1 MHDVRRARIADHP
14 TLVECVQRWWGD
26 SRTPEQARELS
37 LLLPRLFLQHFAGTS
52 LVLEDETGIR
62 AFLVGFHSAD
72 HAHEA
77 YIHFVGVDPE
87 LRKRGVARRLYTAF
101 FEHAAAAGRTE
112 VRAVTSPRNTG
123 SIAFHRA
130 MGFEPDAGDEEV
142 DGLPVHSDYDG
153 PGQDRVTFRKKL
165 GAPEAGTS
173 GAREPEAR
181 APEARAP
188 EARTSEAREP
198 EPRTLEP
205 FTTRAAVPED
215 FDAVVAVIDD
225 WWGRPASRDLTRV
238 FVNHFHETSL
248 IAERDGE
255 LAGFVIG
262 FLSPSNPR
270 EAYIHFTGVAPAWR
284 RTGLGRFLYERFFAM
299 ARANGRTVV
308 KALTSPQNDRSIAF
322 HRALGF
328 TPSAPIAD
336 YDGPSLDRVTFRR
349 EL

>member
-1 MHDVRRARIADHP
+1 MHDVRRARTTDHT
-14 TLVECVQRWWGD
+14 TLVDCVQRWWGD

-52 LVLEDETGIR
+52 LVLEDETGVR

-72 HAHEA
+72 RPHEA

-87 LRKRGVARRLYTAF
+87 LRKQGVARRLYTAF
-101 FEHAAAAGRTE
+101 FERAAAAGRTE
-112 VRAVTSPRNTG
+112 VRAITSPQNTG
-123 SIAFHRA
+123 SIAFHQA
-130 MGFEPDAGDEEV
+130 MGFEPEPGDREA
-142 DGLPVHSDYDG
+142 DGVPVHGDYDG
-153 PGQDRVTFRKKL
+153 PGQDRVAFRKKL
-165 GAPEAGTS
+165 GAPEA
-173 GAREPEAR
+173 
-181 APEARAP
+181 
-188 EARTSEAREP
+188 
-198 EPRTLEP
+198 RTLEP

-215 FDAVVAVIDD
+215 FDTVVSVVDD

-238 FVNHFHETSL
+238 FVNHFHDTSL

-262 FLSPSNPR
+262 FLSPSRPD
-270 EAYIHFTGVAPAWR
+270 EAYIHFTGVNPAWR

-308 KALTSPQNDRSIAF
+308 KAITSPQNARSIAF

-328 TPSAPIAD
+328 TPSDPITD